1 MIAHSPIV
9 ARVVIISERLGIISA
24 ELNFRP
30 YCDMEREV
38 CVNNLLQVRLVRS
51 DGVHQGISP
60 SQKSARR
67 VLGVPPLLIWPTSPS
82 CFTDHSPANPGSL
95 LFPVSNSCMA
105 PCLICRFLT
114 MLCSRAS
121 MRASASERA
130 VAMILCSSTDGKG
143 IASWR
148 NFVVGCARAGTPVC
162 PFPSSKLWRPCLERK
177 NITTQDGSTRLLS
190 NWTLN
195 WL

>member
-114 MLCSRAS
+114 MPCSRAS

-130 VAMILCSSTDGKG
+130 VAMAFCSFSVGGKG
-143 IASWR
+143 MSNFRIRPNAS
-148 NFVVGCARAGTPVC
+148 FGCAPTVRIESITLCVC
-162 PFPSSKLWRPCLERK
+162 GESR
-177 NITTQDGSTRLLS
+177 I
-190 NWTLN
+190 
-195 WL
+195 